1 MPFPYDDD
9 RVFMEECEKEGILVT
24 VKKEVD
30 WNLEVGAIARRL
42 AELGV
47 GRAVNEGGMPAVLFE
62 KIKGFPK
69 GVRMAAQM
77 LGGMDRIAKLFG
89 YKGKDLKKAKS
100 DLQQMIRDGLN
111 NPIKPIRVDSKNAPC
126 KQNKMIGDEVNL
138 YKFPAPMLHDGDG
151 GRYMVTRAITITKD
165 PDSDWVNWG
174 TYRAMLIDK
183 KTMSGLIVPG
193 QHIGKIYRKYEE
205 RNEPMPFATAIG
217 IDSMT
222 FLAGA
227 TGVPYGVS
235 EADVVGGMRKKP
247 LPVVKCET
255 NDLEVPAYSEI
266 VIEGIV
272 PPLVRAWEG
281 PYGEYTGY
289 RASPRDRRPVYMVKA
304 ITYRNDPILP
314 FVCTGVPVDETLGN
328 AIINSAMAAEVLERA
343 GIPARVWEQA
353 DSGAC
358 MFVIAVKKSTPNIA
372 TMIKNTLTSQMGLV
386 TNYTFKLLIVNDDVD
401 IFDSNKVLWALG
413 TRVHPRRGIIVSDE
427 VCGPLTPYASLEER
441 LKMNA
446 PHVTF
451 DATWPLDW
459 HPSIAVPPVASFES
473 IYPQEIQDKVLK
485 NWKEYGL

>member
-1 MPFPYDDD
+1 MPYPYDDN
-9 RVFMEECEKEGILVT
+9 RVFMEECEKEGMLVT

-30 WNLEVGAIARRL
+30 WNLEAGAIARRL
-42 AELGV
+42 AEVGV
-47 GRAVNEGGMPAVLFE
+47 GRAVGEGGTPAVLFD

-77 LGGMDRIAKLFG
+77 VGGIDRIVKLFG
-89 YKGKDLKKAKS
+89 YKGKDLNKAKS
-100 DLQQMIRDGLN
+100 DLQQVIRDGLN
-111 NPIKPIRVDSKNAPC
+111 NPIKPLRLDPKDAPC

-138 YKFPAPMLHDGDG
+138 YKFPAPMIHDGDG
-151 GRYMVTRAITITKD
+151 GRYMVTWAITATKD

-217 IDSMT
+217 FDPIT
-222 FLAGA
+222 FLVGA
-227 TGVPYGVS
+227 TAIPYGVS
-235 EADVVGGMRKKP
+235 EAGVIGGIRKKP
-247 LPVVKCET
+247 VPVVKCET

-272 PPLVRAWEG
+272 PPRLRAWEG
-281 PYGEYTGY
+281 PFGEYTGY
-289 RASPRDRRPVYMVKA
+289 RASPRDPRPLYVVKA
-304 ITYRNDPILP
+304 ITYRSDPVLT
-314 FVCTGVPVDETLGN
+314 FNCTGVPVDETLGN
-328 AIINSAMAAEVLERA
+328 AILSCGMAAETLERA
-343 GIPARVWEQA
+343 GIPARVWRLPEA
-353 DSGAC
+353 GAC
-358 MFVIAVKKSTPNIA
+358 MLVIAVKRPTPNIA
-372 TMIKNTLTSQMGLV
+372 TMIKNTLTSQMGLMAL
-386 TNYTFKLLIVNDDVD
+386 YTFKFLIVNDDVD
-401 IFDSNKVLWALG
+401 IYDANKVLWAIG
-413 TRVHPRRGIIVSDE
+413 TRVHPRRGIIISDE
-427 VCGPLTPYASLEER
+427 VCGPLTPYASLDER

-459 HPSIAVPPVASFES
+459 HPSIAVPPVSSFKA
-473 IYPQEIQDKVLK
+473 IYPEEIQNKVLN